1 MPTAGGKLNAESIL
15 FAAIA
20 GALFGVAA
28 LTIHYMVHKKMRPM
42 LTGASEDDEE

>member
-1 MPTAGGKLNAESIL
+1 MPTAEGKLTAESIL

-20 GALFGVAA
+20 GAFFGVAA

-42 LTGASEDDEE
+42 LTGKSA

>member
-1 MPTAGGKLNAESIL
+1 MEGIL

-28 LTIHYMVHKKMRPM
+28 FAIHYAVHQKMRPM
-42 LTGASEDDEE
+42 LTGDGG

>member
-1 MPTAGGKLNAESIL
+1 MPTADTKLNAESIL

-20 GALFGVAA
+20 GALFGIAA

-42 LTGASEDDEE
+42 LTGNSE

>member
-1 MPTAGGKLNAESIL
+1 MPTADDKLNMQSIL

-28 LTIHYMVHKKMRPM
+28 LTIHYVVHKKMRPM
-42 LTGASEDDEE
+42 LTNGR